1 MEERPRPRPR
11 RAYSVPA
18 AARGASWP
26 FGPDVYRWQPL
37 VEQQLRAVAATRRL
51 DPSLTPELVL
61 AVIDAESVGDPLAVS
76 SADAIGLMQVL
87 PSTFAELMG
96 DGDPFDPELNV
107 RAGILYLNF
116 ALAWQQGDVEWA
128 LAAYHAGPTASARAR
143 AGEEALYDV
152 TLDYVETVVDYRDRA
167 LLYRGLAPPVPPPA
181 PNVRDWLRPPEVQ
194 VAAVVQTTGNG
205 PTPGPTDAKPGAP
218 AVSLANQFRDGTT
231 AASAPAPPDRFSAAS
246 GEPADSHA
254 PAEPTA
260 PAKAP
265 VVEASATVSATST
278 PTATPTLTPSATPSA
293 TSSATLTATPS
304 ATQTPSPTRAAASS
318 PSAGTAATGI
328 SPTATAGVARAAGAR

>member
-1 MEERPRPRPR
+1 VEDHPRPRPR
-11 RAYSVPA
+11 RAYPVPV
-18 AARGASWP
+18 AARAASWP
-26 FGPDVYRWQPL
+26 FGPNVYRWQPL

-87 PSTFAELMG
+87 PSTFAEIMG

-181 PNVRDWLRPPEVQ
+181 PNVREWLRPPEMQ
-194 VAAVVQTTGNG
+194 VAAVVQTAGSG
-205 PTPGPTDAKPGAP
+205 PTPGPADAKPNQAAAP
-218 AVSLANQFRDGTT
+218 T
-231 AASAPAPPDRFSAAS
+231 AGQSPPGVAADSAPPTPDRFSAPRVELAGGHAP
-246 GEPADSHA
+246 GEPTVS
-254 PAEPTA
+254 
-260 PAKAP
+260 AKAP
-265 VVEASATVSATST
+265 AVEASPTPSATST
-278 PTATPTLTPSATPSA
+278 PTATHTPTPSATASPTGSATPSATPS
-293 TSSATLTATPS
+293 P
-304 ATQTPSPTRAAASS
+304 TQTPNPTRAAT
-318 PSAGTAATGI
+318 SATPATAATGAP
-328 SPTATAGVARAAGAR
+328 PTATGTVARAAGAR